1 LQLCILDA
9 LKKDTKTWNIYVRA
23 KALVEAFRRSPA
35 LEGQLIAVQ
44 QRRIAELHR
53 ESSCEDESA
62 RIKRLQMACDTR
74 WSSFYRMIDRICVLK
89 ESLQQLSDTTIDF
102 IQVDENNEH
111 LPVSSNLKK
120 TFQKLEDIM
129 LTPEEY
135 GVAMSLRD
143 TLARFYIMSNRAES
157 TFCPISEIPA
167 FVKRARE
174 ELRDVRQLSIFH
186 AQLRRSLLSRFYDKY
201 SDSTLLAVAVDPRY
215 KSLSCL
221 VDEKAN
227 DDARLPT
234 HAMQLFQAAVMS
246 EARSSA
252 TAAQNG
258 AIQEVAHDNAAVT
271 VESTTQPPPAKRS
284 KQTDQ
289 LYDISMKESDAI
301 MLFGSVQSERGL
313 SDFESTI
320 KRWEAKARVEITSWQ
335 ENNFNVP
342 LNVDPLDWWRKN
354 YHHFPLI
361 AQVACK
367 VLSIPASAAACER
380 VWSKAGLVLS
390 PRRAT
395 LLPEHVN
402 KYLFI
407 CMNSDACKDHD

>member
-9 LKKDTKTWNIYVRA
+9 LKKDSKTWNIYVRA

-44 QRRIAELHR
+44 QRRIAELHGG
-53 ESSCEDESA
+53 SSCEDESA
-62 RIKRLQMACDTR
+62 RIKRLHMACDTR
-74 WSSFYRMIDRICVLK
+74 WGSFYHMIDRICVLK

-111 LPVSSNLKK
+111 LPVSINLKK
-120 TFQKLEDIM
+120 TFRKLEDIM

-174 ELRDVRQLSIFH
+174 ELKDVRQLSIFH
-186 AQLRRSLLSRFYDKY
+186 AQLRRSLLSRFYDNY

-215 KSLSCL
+215 KSLNCL

-246 EARSSA
+246 EARRSA
-252 TAAQNG
+252 
-258 AIQEVAHDNAAVT
+258 
-271 VESTTQPPPAKRS
+271 
-284 KQTDQ
+284 
-289 LYDISMKESDAI
+289 
-301 MLFGSVQSERGL
+301 RGL
-313 SDFESTI
+313 RDEWLTHAGH
-320 KRWEAKARVEITSWQ
+320 RRGT
-335 ENNFNVP
+335 
-342 LNVDPLDWWRKN
+342 
-354 YHHFPLI
+354 
-361 AQVACK
+361 C
-367 VLSIPASAAACER
+367 
-380 VWSKAGLVLS
+380 SK
-390 PRRAT
+390 
-395 LLPEHVN
+395 
-402 KYLFI
+402 
-407 CMNSDACKDHD
+407 